1 MFQHILQPEILMQL
15 ILEFDAMVTLMVVF
29 LAIVMFLSG
38 KIPPEI
44 TGLLCV
50 GILIITGILDPAEA
64 LAGFG
69 SPALITLMGL
79 FGISAGVFRSGAL
92 DYLLELIGSESVQTS
107 RRMIILFSTL
117 IAPISALIPNTPIVS
132 TLLPVIEGWCR
143 RRNVPPS
150 KVLLPFSFATVF
162 GGTLTLLGSSVN
174 LLASD
179 VSEQLGYGGLDLFS
193 LSSVG
198 IPIWILGSLYLIF
211 APSQWLVDR
220 SKEPTDEIEK
230 CVDKDYITEVLIPYR
245 SKLIGQ
251 AVGYNRLHRRYDI
264 KILALRR
271 RGVRLSPTSRDKQLI
286 EGDRLLIKVAKDDL
300 FRIQQE
306 GIVRIATSNW
316 KKQEKLLING
326 EAKPLK
332 IVEVLIPS
340 ESHLVGA
347 TLQELRFR
355 ERYQATVLGLQTS
368 NQRLVQYQL
377 GTSIL
382 REGDLLLIQAP
393 LESIRNFQV
402 SKTLAV
408 IEEVVLDPLDG
419 FCREASVII
428 TLGVIIL
435 PSLKIMPLIGSVLLG
450 TAAMVGTGC
459 IPASAIHRSIRLDVV
474 LLLGSLASFSTA
486 IQQSGLSTALAQI
499 LIHTISSWP
508 VYGCL
513 ALVFFG
519 TTALTEVMSNAATV
533 ALLIPVAAQLAI
545 GLNVVPMAFIYA
557 VIFGAS
563 QCFLSPVGYQT
574 NLMVFGPGR
583 YRFFDIT
590 RYGAP
595 LTVLMT
601 LEVPWLICHYF
612 SL

>member
-1 MFQHILQPEILMQL
+1 MQF
-15 ILEFDAMVTLMVVF
+15 ILEVDAMITLMVVF
-29 LAIVMFLSG
+29 SAIAMFLFG
-38 KIPPEI
+38 KIPPEM
-44 TGLLCV
+44 TGLLSV
-50 GILIITGILDPAEA
+50 GLLILTGILNPGEA

-79 FGISAGVFRSGAL
+79 FGISSGVFRSGAL
-92 DYLLELIGSESVQTS
+92 DSLLELIGSESVQTS
-107 RRMIILFSTL
+107 RRIIILFTTL
-117 IAPISALIPNTPIVS
+117 IAPLSALIPNTPIVS

-150 KVLLPFSFATVF
+150 KVLLPFSFATVL

-179 VSEQLGYGGLDLFS
+179 VSEQLGYGGLELFS
-193 LSSVG
+193 LTSIG

-211 APSQWLVDR
+211 APSHWLVDR
-220 SKEPTDEIEK
+220 SNEPTDEIEMFL
-230 CVDKDYITEVLIPYR
+230 DKDYITEVVIPHG

-251 AVGYNRLHRRYDI
+251 AAGYNRLHRRFDI
-264 KILALRR
+264 KVLSLQRK
-271 RGVRLSPTSRDKQLI
+271 GERLPPTSRDKNLMI
-286 EGDRLLIKVAKDDL
+286 GDRMLIKVAKEDL
-300 FRIQQE
+300 FKIRQE
-306 GIVRIATSNW
+306 GIVRIATNSW
-316 KKQEKLLING
+316 KLRGKSSV
-326 EAKPLK
+326 KPDPQSLK
-332 IVEVLIPS
+332 IVEVLVPS
-340 ESHLVGA
+340 DSPMVGA

-355 ERYQATVLGLQTS
+355 ERYEATVLGLQT
-368 NQRLVQYQL
+368 NNLKLIQPQL
-377 GTSIL
+377 GTTIL
-382 REGDLLLIQAP
+382 REGDLLLLEAP
-393 LESIRNFQV
+393 LDLIRSFQA
-402 SKTLAV
+402 SKALVV
-408 IEEVVLDPLDG
+408 IEEVILDPLDG
-419 FCREASVII
+419 FCREASVLI
-428 TLGVIIL
+428 TLAVIIL
-435 PSLKIMPLIGSVLLG
+435 PAMKLMPLVASVLLG
-450 TAAMVGTGC
+450 TVGMVATGC
-459 IPASAIHRSIRLDVV
+459 IPASEVHRSIRLDVV

-486 IQQSGLSTALAQI
+486 IQQSGLSTVLAQF
-499 LIHTISSWP
+499 LINTISGWP

-533 ALLIPVAAQLAI
+533 ALLIPIAAQLAI
-545 GLNVVPMAFIYA
+545 GLNVIPMAFIYA

-595 LTVLMT
+595 LTIMMT